1 LNQVTPGALIGDGS
15 PQVNPPTIDIRNDTG
30 EASITLSRVAGAVG
44 VNGTGPLISLSFT
57 AVGKGTGTITVS
69 DTSFKNS
76 KQEAISMT
84 GPSLPVTIQ

>member
-1 LNQVTPGALIGDGS
+1 
-15 PQVNPPTIDIRNDTG
+15 
-30 EASITLSRVAGAVG
+30 